1 MVTRSHEAT
10 TEEELVSRLMHLFA
24 RTLDHQGTCLET
36 LELTYAQ
43 AKLIWR
49 LEAGDTPSL
58 KEAARRCGVDPSNLS
73 SVVDQLIER
82 GLMTSRPAQ
91 HDRRVRIVRLT
102 GEGVRM
108 RKRLLA
114 CLAENPAT
122 GSLSAQ
128 QQQQL
133 LEILRDVACMSV
145 ARRRLAPVGETMF
158 PLRDPF
164 FSSRLSARAA
174 AIAAHAEESLRGNLT
189 VSPFAPS
196 LAHRPGR

>member
-1 MVTRSHEAT
+1 METPPYEAAA

-73 SVVDQLIER
+73 SVVDQLTER

-91 HDRRVRIVRLT
+91 HDKRVRIVRLT

-114 CLAENPAT
+114 CLAQNPAT
-122 GSLSAQ
+122 GSLSSAQ
-128 QQQQL
+128 QKQL
-133 LEILRDVACMSV
+133 LEILRDVA
-145 ARRRLAPVGETMF
+145 
-158 PLRDPF
+158 
-164 FSSRLSARAA
+164 
-174 AIAAHAEESLRGNLT
+174 
-189 VSPFAPS
+189 
-196 LAHRPGR
+196 

>member
-1 MVTRSHEAT
+1 MAMRSEET
-10 TEEELVSRLMHLFA
+10 KNQEELAQRLMELFA

-73 SVVDQLIER
+73 GVVDQLIDR

-91 HDRRVRIVRLT
+91 HDKRVRIVRLT

-108 RKRLLA
+108 RKRLVA
-114 CLAENPAT
+114 CLAQNPAV
-122 GSLSAQ
+122 GSMPPARQ
-128 QQQQL
+128 KQL
-133 LEILRDVACMSV
+133 LEILRDVA
-145 ARRRLAPVGETMF
+145 
-158 PLRDPF
+158 
-164 FSSRLSARAA
+164 
-174 AIAAHAEESLRGNLT
+174 
-189 VSPFAPS
+189 
-196 LAHRPGR
+196 